1 MARLID
7 SMKNKALHIA
17 LSRASNPVAISRHA
31 TWLREGDARFQGRQ
45 PTPSTSIQTGEDGKP
60 ERVVCAAI
68 QMEAKLVASG
78 IRYVEFIYRLAAKA
92 AVAGASIV
100 VFPEYSGL
108 PLVGMLPGI
117 GKMLDSAGSFDDA
130 VSQAGGAGVGV
141 LDVFKLLGPYVE
153 CAYKEAFS
161 SVARELGI
169 YIITGSMVLP
179 DDSSDGGLMRATG
192 YVFGPE
198 GDLAGR
204 YSKAHLMP
212 IEAEWGI
219 SPGSSIPTFNL
230 GGVIVSVPICMD
242 ATYFETFRMA
252 RFAGADIVA
261 IPSAN
266 PEPYNLW
273 YALRGIWPRVQE
285 SQVYGIG
292 ASMVGQFAGQE
303 FTGRSALLAPL
314 ELSPGGDGI
323 LAQTMTSDRE
333 DVVFAEFDLS
343 LLYKLRAKEPLRF
356 NLSLY
361 RKYLPGLYR
370 SAQSSRKAQVA
381 QATEDGTEGE
391 DS

>member
-1 MARLID
+1 
-7 SMKNKALHIA
+7 
-17 LSRASNPVAISRHA
+17 
-31 TWLREGDARFQGRQ
+31 
-45 PTPSTSIQTGEDGKP
+45 
-60 ERVVCAAI
+60 
-68 QMEAKLVASG
+68 
-78 IRYVEFIYRLAAKA
+78 
-92 AVAGASIV
+92 
-100 VFPEYSGL
+100 
-108 PLVGMLPGI
+108 
-117 GKMLDSAGSFDDA
+117 
-130 VSQAGGAGVGV
+130 
-141 LDVFKLLGPYVE
+141 
-153 CAYKEAFS
+153 
-161 SVARELGI
+161 
-169 YIITGSMVLP
+169 
-179 DDSSDGGLMRATG
+179 
-192 YVFGPE
+192 
-198 GDLAGR
+198 
-204 YSKAHLMP
+204 MP

-343 LLYKLRAKEPLRF
+343 LLYKLRAEEPLRF

-370 SAQSSRKAQVA
+370 
-381 QATEDGTEGE
+381 
-391 DS
+391 

>member
-1 MARLID
+1 MAQLID
-7 SMKNKALHIA
+7 SIRNKALHFA
-17 LSRASNPVAISRHA
+17 LSRASDPSAISRHA
-31 TWLREGDARFQGRQ
+31 AWLREGDARFQGRQ
-45 PTPSTSIQTGEDGKP
+45 PTPSTSVQLGEDGKP
-60 ERVVCAAI
+60 ERVICAAI
-68 QMEAKLVASG
+68 QMEAQPVASG
-78 IRYVEFIYRLAAKA
+78 IRYVELIYRLAAKA
-92 AVAGASIV
+92 ASVGASIV

-117 GKMLDSAGSFDDA
+117 GRMLESAGSLDDA
-130 VSQAGGAGVGV
+130 VSQAGGTGVEV

-153 CAYKEAFS
+153 RAYKEAFS

-169 YIITGSMVLP
+169 YIVTGSMVLP
-179 DDSSDGGLMRATG
+179 DDSTDGQLMRATG

-198 GDLAGR
+198 GELAGR

-219 SPGSSIPTFNL
+219 SPGNSIPTFNL
-230 GGVIVSVPICMD
+230 RGVIVSVPICMD

-261 IPSAN
+261 VPSAN

-292 ASMVGQFAGQE
+292 ASMVGRFAGQE

-323 LAQTMTSDRE
+323 LAQTMTSDEE
-333 DVVFAEFDLS
+333 DVVCAEFDLP
-343 LLYKLRAKEPLRF
+343 LLYRLRAEDPLRF

-361 RKYLPGLYR
+361 RKYLPDLYR
-370 SAQSSRKAQVA
+370 SAQSSRRVQNVK
-381 QATEDGTEGE
+381 ATEDGTEGE
-391 DS
+391 N

>member
-7 SMKNKALHIA
+7 SMKNRALHIA
-17 LSRASNPVAISRHA
+17 LSRASDPSSISRHA
-31 TWLREGDARFQGRQ
+31 AWLKEGDARFQGRQ
-45 PTPSTSIQTGEDGKP
+45 PVPSTSIQLGKDGKP

-68 QMEAKLVASG
+68 QMEAQAVASG
-78 IRYVEFIYRLAAKA
+78 IRYVELVYRLAAKA
-92 AVAGASIV
+92 AAVGASIV

-117 GKMLDSAGSFDDA
+117 GKMLDSTGSLDDA

-153 CAYKEAFS
+153 RAYKEAFS
-161 SVARELGI
+161 SVARELEV
-169 YIITGSMVLP
+169 YIVTGSMVLP
-179 DDSSDGGLMRATG
+179 DDSPEGELMRATG

-198 GDLAGR
+198 GELAGR

-212 IEAEWGI
+212 IEAEWGVK
-219 SPGSSIPTFNL
+219 PASSIPTFNL

-292 ASMVGQFAGQE
+292 ASMVGRFAGWE

-323 LAQTMTSDRE
+323 LAQTMTSNEE
-333 DVVFAEFDLS
+333 DVVFAEFNLP
-343 LLYKLRAKEPLRF
+343 LLHRLRAEDPLRF

-361 RKYLPGLYR
+361 RKYLPSLYR
-370 SAQSSRKAQVA
+370 SAQSSRSAQIV
-381 QATEDGTEGE
+381 QTTEDGTKGE
-391 DS
+391 N